1 MKLPDSTALGFLRV
15 GSEYLRAAELV
26 LPPAKTEVEAF
37 RQRLSLPAYF
47 LVGHAIELAL
57 KAFLFSRG
65 LSVARLR
72 SREYGHNLI
81 SLLNEARRRK
91 LGNLVKLA
99 KAEVVSVRLLD
110 EMYSTKEFEYSAN
123 GVRGLPHYAVVY
135 SAAEKLCTGLRAHC
149 VRLAS
154 NPFIERTSQRPLRAL
169 CAAAHVER

>member
-1 MKLPDSTALGFLRV
+1 VKLPDSTALGFLRV

-26 LPPAKTEVEAF
+26 LPPAKTEAEAF
-37 RQRLSLPAYF
+37 RQRLSLSAYF

-65 LSVARLR
+65 LSISRLR
-72 SREYGHNLI
+72 SREYGHNLAR
-81 SLLNEARRRK
+81 LLTEARRRK

-99 KAEVVSVRLLD
+99 QSEVVSVRLLD
-110 EMYSTKEFEYSAN
+110 EMYSAKEFEYSAN
-123 GVRGLPHYAVVY
+123 GVRGLPHYAVAY

-154 NPFIERTSQRPLRAL
+154 NPSIERTSSSKLRL
-169 CAAAHVER
+169 LPAAAHVER